1 MGKVL
6 KISLILLTIVLS
18 FYSLS
23 FGGQLEEGILPTNF
37 SHELIFCQWILNQKG
52 DLPFSLFE
60 KADSGNNLYGD
71 MLIKAIREREFSLN
85 PNVTNTMHFPATTD
99 IQKMEL
105 SHFKNGQ
112 LLKEKSSYHF
122 WKTHLP
128 GDNLDY
134 SPNFNFSLSVA
145 KYKEEN
151 TLSWTLERFKE
162 NDIIK
167 SLAILLELSLNF

>member
-6 KISLILLTIVLS
+6 KISLILVTIVLS

-23 FGGQLEEGILPTNF
+23 FGGQLEKGILPTNF
-37 SHELIFCQWILNQKG
+37 SHELIYGQWILNQKG

-60 KADSGNNLYGD
+60 KAGSINTLYGD
-71 MLIKAIREREFSLN
+71 MPIETIRNREFSLK
-85 PNVTNTMHFPATTD
+85 PEVTNSSQSPATTD

-122 WKTHLP
+122 GKTHLP

-134 SPNFNFSLSVA
+134 SSNFNFSLSLA

-167 SLAILLELSLNF
+167 SLAILLELNLNF